1 MKTEKKITQKKVI
14 AKAKPEV
21 EVKKHT
27 PSEKKVE
34 KIEVKKPIKILNKAQ
49 YIEEF
54 VKPMYIREGFMTQE
68 QILAGVAS
76 CYEAL
81 ADVLYEI
88 YEDGSVQTSI
98 P

>member
-1 MKTEKKITQKKVI
+1 MKTEKKITQKKAI
-14 AKAKPEV
+14 AKTKPEV

-34 KIEVKKPIKILNKAQ
+34 TIEVKKPIKVLNKTQ

-54 VKPMYIREGFMTQE
+54 VKPMYIREGYMTQE

>member
-1 MKTEKKITQKKVI
+1 MKTEKKKATTKKSQP
-14 AKAKPEV
+14 KV

-34 KIEVKKPIKILNKAQ
+34 KTEVKKPIKVLNKTQ

-54 VKPMYIREGFMTQE
+54 VKPMYIKEGFMTQE

-88 YEDGSVQTSI
+88 YEDGSVQTAI